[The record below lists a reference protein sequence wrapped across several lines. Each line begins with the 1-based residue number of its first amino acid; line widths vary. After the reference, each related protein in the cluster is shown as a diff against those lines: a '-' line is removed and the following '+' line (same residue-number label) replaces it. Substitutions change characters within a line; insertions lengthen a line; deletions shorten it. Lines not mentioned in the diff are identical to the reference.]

1 MKTATRHQDGFLHL
15 QTLIPLVVVALAIGG
30 IGSYVLK
37 KSQAAKPS
45 SSATGTIWVTQANNL
60 SSPFSVEFSYSK
72 SAKQLKR
79 PFIQF
84 ECYRDVDGDGKI
96 NSTAFSNS
104 ADLVYS
110 YQSYLLDSWHHPD
123 YPVTITSSGT
133 AGFTGTASANLLSG
147 SSKLVSEKGD
157 AQCSASLQ
165 EWGTNLRQETYPIIY
180 QTTPLVPLQDLRL
193 NK

>member
-1 MKTATRHQDGFLHL
+1 MKYNKLRQKGFLHL
-15 QTLIPLVVVALAIGG
+15 HTLVPLVVVLLAIGG

-37 KSQAAKPS
+37 KSQAAKPGS
-45 SSATGTIWVTQANNL
+45 TGSGTIWVTQANNL
-60 SSPFSVEFSYSK
+60 SSPFAVEFSYSK

-96 NSTAFSNS
+96 NNS
-104 ADLVYS
+104 ADLVYA

-123 YPVTITSSGT
+123 YPVNITSSGT
-133 AGFTGTASANLLSG
+133 AGLSGTASANLLSG
-147 SSKLVSEKGD
+147 SSKLVSEKGA

-180 QTTPLVPLQDLRL
+180 QTTPLMTLQDPRL
-193 NK
+193 AQ